1 MSFNMISQI
10 QSQFQFGQESN
21 GSVGSST
28 GTKGFFTQRDDLGT
42 DDFYLPPSDSPS
54 SSEADSS
61 SESVDVPRRKLA
73 VTVPKKKFQSLLQ
86 IWLASNKID
95 SCSSASDRS
104 FVEIVI

>member
-61 SESVDVPRRKLA
+61 SESGDVPCKNLP
-73 VTVPKKKFQSLLQ
+73 VTVPKKQVQSLLQ
-86 IWLASNKID
+86 KWLASNKVD
-95 SCSSASDRS
+95 SCSSTSDDS
-104 FVEIVI
+104 FIEMVI